1 MVSASDREVVMADV
15 TAASFEEMKPINERA
30 FVELTSPHRSALH
43 VHCYRLLGSLHDAD
57 DALQETLLR
66 AWRGID
72 RFEPRAPVRAWLYRI
87 ATNVCLR
94 MLEQRARHAAV
105 SVEAP
110 LEPYPEPAAPSGAE
124 PVATVETDEAV
135 GLAFVAAM
143 QLLPP
148 KQRAVLV
155 VRDVLDWSAR
165 EVAEFFDDTVP
176 AVNSALQRARD
187 RIAREQEEGSL
198 ARAHRPASVDAE
210 AQVMQR
216 FQEAWKEVDVDG
228 IVALLADDALLT
240 MPPEPMRVEG
250 SQAIGEFFAIVP
262 LEGRLDRIR
271 LVPARANGQPALA
284 AYTQSESGTHDA
296 YGLMVFAM
304 DGDRIAGITGFA
316 GNPSLIERLGLPIVI
331 S

>member
-1 MVSASDREVVMADV
+1 MDPIDDGRLV
-15 TAASFEEMKPINERA
+15 AAARDGDERA
-30 FVELTSPHRSALH
+30 FVQLTSPHRSELH

-66 AWRGID
+66 AWRGMD
-72 RFEPRAPVRAWLYRI
+72 RFEPRAPVRGWLYRI

-94 MLEQRARHAAV
+94 MIEQRGRREAV
-105 SVEAP
+105 SVDAH
-110 LEPYPEPAAPSGAE
+110 LEPYPEPAAPGGSE
-124 PVATVETDEAV
+124 PAAAVEADEAV

-155 VRDVLDWSAR
+155 LRDVLDWSAR
-165 EVAEFFDDTVP
+165 EVAEFLDDSVP

-187 RIAREQEEGSL
+187 RIAREHDEGSL
-198 ARAHRPASVDAE
+198 ARAHRPASIDAE
-210 AQVMQR
+210 ARVMQR
-216 FQEAWKEVDVDG
+216 FQAAWKAVDIDG

-240 MPPEPMRVEG
+240 MPPEPMRFEG
-250 SQAIGEFFAIVP
+250 PQAIGDFFATVP

-284 AYTQSESGTHDA
+284 AYTESELGTHDA
-296 YGLMVFAM
+296 YGLMVFAI
-304 DGDRIAGITGFA
+304 DGDRIASITGFA
-316 GNPSLIERLGLPIVI
+316 RNPSLIERLGLPLAIN
-331 S
+331 